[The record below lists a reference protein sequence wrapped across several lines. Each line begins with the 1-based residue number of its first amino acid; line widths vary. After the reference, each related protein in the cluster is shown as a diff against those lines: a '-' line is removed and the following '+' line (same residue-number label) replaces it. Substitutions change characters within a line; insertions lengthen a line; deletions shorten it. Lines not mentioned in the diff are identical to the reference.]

1 MTWISVVEVFGATVT
16 AIGGFEGVK
25 WLIKRYFPNNTDKRV
40 VEATTKQTEVGTEKA
55 LRDMYEETLKEMR
68 EEYVERIKELKSAIA
83 EANKNNTELNKTN
96 TELCKAATKK
106 EELIA
111 DKVQKIRELEEYR
124 VRDAKRIG
132 DLMRAIDYYHSWYCE
147 REYGECPEDCKRRKP
162 MQNPPLKHTKLDIK
176 IEGLR
181 MADSDVKEIE
191 YTEIEIEDGKED

>member
-1 MTWISVVEVFGATVT
+1 MTWLSIVEVFGASGLALTLFEVGKWTVRR
-16 AIGGFEGVK
+16 FFPSKSE
-25 WLIKRYFPNNTDKRV
+25 KRID
-40 VEATTKQTEVGTEKA
+40 EATTKQTEVGTEKA

-68 EEYVERIKELKSAIA
+68 VEYVERIKELKSAIA

-111 DKVQKIRELEEYR
+111 DKVQKIRELEECR

-147 REYGECPEDCKRRKP
+147 REFGECPEDCKRRKP

-181 MADSDVKEIE
+181 LDDSNVKEIA
-191 YTEIEIEDGKED
+191 YTEIEIENGDEN